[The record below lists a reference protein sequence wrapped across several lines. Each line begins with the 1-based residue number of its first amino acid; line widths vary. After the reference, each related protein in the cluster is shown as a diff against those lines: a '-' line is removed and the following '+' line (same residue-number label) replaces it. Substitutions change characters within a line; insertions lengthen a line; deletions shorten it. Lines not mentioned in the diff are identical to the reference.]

1 MLRIL
6 AVAEKPSIARIL
18 SSSLSKNKY
27 TVLQSPKPIP
37 TLSFPYS
44 FQGQAAQVTVTSV
57 SGSIKDFSIEAKYSF
72 WSLHTL
78 PLLFSEASI
87 REKAVNKEINL
98 NLTRLSRE
106 NDLLFLW
113 LDCDR
118 EGESIAHDVR
128 EICLE
133 GNPRMAVFRARFSAL
148 SDKELAYSF
157 ETPQSLDRNL
167 YDCVKVRKE
176 YDLRT
181 GAILTRYQTIVL
193 ARNKVVPFRQLVSYG
208 PCQLPTLALVVDR
221 WDDIQKHVEH
231 PYWRI
236 SAKIV
241 NPLESFDDIPTTQQL
256 NTSTAQHL
264 NTSETLNSSTSPK
277 TLPLT
282 WKRGRLFN
290 KEVVEALAAPLLS
303 NPYARI
309 LSTKSTSKKL
319 SRPTPLTTVAFQ
331 KLASS
336 KLGMRSAFALSVAE
350 RLYSQ
355 GYLSYPRTDTSIYPS
370 SFDFESIVLNLST
383 SPSLGQFCRQL
394 LSSPGGV
401 ARPLSGGRDDGA
413 HPPIHPLR
421 DYDGPAGSPESRVFD
436 LVARHFLAGCAA
448 DARVAVESAEA
459 EISGEKFSVSQTRI
473 VSKGFLEVYARF
485 GGPAVTGDSPLRAG
499 QVYRVQ
505 TSIEPG
511 RTTPPPALAESELI
525 GQMYAL
531 GIGTDA
537 TISEHVEKILARKF
551 AVLSGGRLT
560 PSALGVGLV
569 KAHQALGSS
578 LVRPLKRAESESLLE
593 EVARGNVRAEEAL
606 AKLMGDFK
614 ENFDTLLANEARW
627 LEAFREFIP
636 GVEPSRGPGVEPLR
650 GPGVGASLEFPC
662 EKCPQPMI
670 PRKSEKKGLVFFGCK
685 GFPSC
690 SEVLYFPSRPTSMD
704 PSDRLCPLCS
714 SAMIAIHKGGKS
726 KKNELCT
733 SETCLNSFRNSL
745 VRPKD
750 PEGGSAAAKRDAK
763 TKAKKGAKKAE
774 SEQGSSAK
782 AAEGPLASQSPEQPE
797 RKAKGSPKGAK
808 PKPGPKKVPKVA
820 KKAAAVQR
828 APRVAKK
835 AAAGPESPAVEGAAA
850 PAGARPVRKRRI
862 ADVESPKGRSSPR

>member
-18 SSSLSKNKY
+18 SASLSKNQY
-27 TVLQSPKPIP
+27 TALQSPKPVP
-37 TLSFPYS
+37 TLSFPYT
-44 FQGQAAQVTVTSV
+44 FRGQPAQVTVTSV
-57 SGSIKDFSIEAKYSF
+57 SGSIKDFAIEAKYSF

-78 PLLFSEASI
+78 PLLFSEAGI
-87 REKAVNKEINL
+87 REKPVNKEINQ

-118 EGESIAHDVR
+118 EGESIAHDVS
-128 EICLE
+128 EICLAS
-133 GNPRMAVFRARFSAL
+133 NPKMDVFRARFSAL

-157 ETPQSLDRNL
+157 ETPQNLDRNL
-167 YDCVKVRKE
+167 HDCVKVRKE

-221 WDDIQKHVEH
+221 WDDIQRHVEH

-236 SAKIV
+236 AAKIV
-241 NPLESFDDIPTTQQL
+241 NPLESFDDVPTGHRL
-256 NTSTAQHL
+256 DPPEALDPSAP
-264 NTSETLNSSTSPK
+264 PK

-282 WKRGRLFN
+282 WKRGRLFD

-319 SRPTPLTTVAFQ
+319 SRPVPLTTVAFQ

-355 GYLSYPRTDTSIYPS
+355 GYLSYPRTDTNIYPS
-370 SFDFESIVLNLST
+370 SFDFDSIILNLST
-383 SPSLGQFCRQL
+383 SPSLGQFSRQL

-401 ARPLSGGRDDGA
+401 ARPPSGGRDDGA

-436 LVARHFLAGCAA
+436 LVARHFLAGCAL

-459 EISGEKFSVSQTRI
+459 EISGERFSVSQTRI
-473 VSKGFLEVYARF
+473 VSKGFLEVYGRF

-511 RTTPPPALAESELI
+511 RTAPPPALSESELI

-551 AVLSGGRLT
+551 AVLSGGRLS

-593 EVARGNVRAEEAL
+593 EVARGHVRAEEAL

-614 ENFDTLLANEARW
+614 GNFDTLLANEGRW
-627 LEAFREFIP
+627 LEAFREFAPGVAPPEAP
-636 GVEPSRGPGVEPLR
+636 GVEAGL
-650 GPGVGASLEFPC
+650 SLPC
-662 EKCPQPMI
+662 EKCPEPMV
-670 PRKSEKKGLVFFGCK
+670 PRKSERKGLVFLGCR
-685 GFPSC
+685 GFPAC
-690 SEVLYFPSRPTSMD
+690 SEVLYFPSRPTSVD

-714 SAMIAIHKGGKS
+714 SAMVSLHKGGKS
-726 KKNELCT
+726 KKTELCT
-733 SETCLNSFRNSL
+733 AQDCLNSFRNCL
-745 VRPKD
+745 VKPTNAPK
-750 PEGGSAAAKRDAK
+750 AAAPTDPDPA
-763 TKAKKGAKKAE
+763 
-774 SEQGSSAK
+774 
-782 AAEGPLASQSPEQPE
+782 PP
-797 RKAKGSPKGAK
+797 GAK
-808 PKPGPKKVPKVA
+808 PKGGPKAAKSKPKANKAPKIA
-820 KKAAAVQR
+820 KKSAEIQR
-828 APRVAKK
+828 PSRVATK
-835 AAAGPESPAVEGAAA
+835 A
-850 PAGARPVRKRRI
+850 PAAEAPEQPAAEPAARAASKSGKKTRK
-862 ADVESPKGRSSPR
+862 SGR